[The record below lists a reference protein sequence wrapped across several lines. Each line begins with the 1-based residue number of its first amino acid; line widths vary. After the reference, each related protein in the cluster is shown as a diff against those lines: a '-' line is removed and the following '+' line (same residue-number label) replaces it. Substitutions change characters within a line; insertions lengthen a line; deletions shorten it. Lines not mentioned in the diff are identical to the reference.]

1 MPYTLEQVSEHK
13 TKNSCWVIINDYV
26 YDVTEFLQEHPGGPA
41 IILKYA
47 GHDATQVYEP
57 IHPRDALEKNLPP
70 SKHLGPVD
78 AEAANALKSAKSSRK
93 KTKDE
98 IRSAQAHR
106 WKPPLSH
113 ILSLHDMEEVALKVL
128 SHKARTYYS
137 SSADDEVSHA
147 SNAQAFARFFFHPRV
162 LRPVSHCDPST
173 TILGHPSSLP
183 IFVSGAGLARLGH
196 PLGEANITRGCAA
209 GGIIQMVS
217 SSPSLSYSEIMDAAA
232 PGQTLFFQLYKN
244 RDDCLAEQ
252 RVWEVERLGYKAI
265 FLTVDAVVPSKR
277 ERDIRSAWDLE
288 EEERGGPLEYVEE
301 PQDEAAHG
309 WGAGGALVL
318 NDDKDMTWEKART
331 FDAVLKRHQTI
342 PWLRRITKL
351 PVVIKGIQCVEDAL
365 LAVQAGVDGIL
376 LSNHGGRQL
385 DYALPPLEI
394 LYRLRLQHPG
404 VFDRV
409 EVYLDG
415 GVRRGTDVIKAV
427 CLGAT
432 AVGLGRPFLYAQSA
446 YGAAGVQR
454 IIHLL
459 KNEIVTAMRLMGAS
473 GVEDLKPNMV
483 ERVDWQPVQARL

>member
-1 MPYTLEQVSEHK
+1 MALTLQQVAEHNSA
-13 TKNSCWVIINDYV
+13 TSCWVIINNKV
-26 YDVTEFLQEHPGGPA
+26 YDVTEFLQEHPGGPD

-47 GHDATQVYEP
+47 GRDATQVYEP
-57 IHPRDALEKNLPP
+57 IHPRDALDKNLPP

-78 AEAANALKSAKSSRK
+78 AQSADALKDAKASRK
-93 KTKDE
+93 QTKDE
-98 IRSAQAHR
+98 IRSAEAHR

-137 SSADDEVSHA
+137 SSAEDEVSYY
-147 SNAQAFARFFFHPRV
+147 SNAQAFSRFFFHARV

-173 TILGHPSSLP
+173 TILGHPSALP

-196 PLGEANITRGCAA
+196 PLGEANITRGCAS

-217 SSPSLSYSEIMDAAA
+217 SSPSLSYAEIMDAAA

-244 RDDCLAEQ
+244 KDDAVAEK
-252 RVWEVERLGYKAI
+252 RVREVERLGYKAI

-288 EEERGGPLEYVEE
+288 EEERGGPIEYVEE
-301 PQDEAAHG
+301 PQDGTAHG

-318 NDDKDMTWEKART
+318 NDDKDMTWEK
-331 FDAVLKRHQTI
+331 TI
-342 PWLRRITKL
+342 PWLRSVTKL
-351 PVVIKGIQCVEDAL
+351 PVVVKGIQCVEDAL
-365 LAVQAGVDGIL
+365 LAVEAGVDGIL

-385 DYALPPLEI
+385 DYALPPLEV
-394 LYRLRLQHPG
+394 LYRLRRRHPE
-404 VFDRV
+404 VLSKV

-446 YGAAGVQR
+446 YGAAGVKR
-454 IIHLL
+454 IIHILES
-459 KNEIVTAMRLMGAS
+459 EIVTAMRLMGVS
-473 GVEDLKPNMV
+473 SLKDLTPAMV
-483 ERVDWQPVQARL
+483 ERVDWQPVRARL

>member
-1 MPYTLEQVSEHK
+1 MALTLQQVAEHDSAR
-13 TKNSCWVIINDYV
+13 SCWVIINNKV
-26 YDVTEFLQEHPGGPA
+26 YDVTEFLQEHPGGPD

-47 GHDATQVYEP
+47 GRDATQVYEP
-57 IHPRDALEKNLPP
+57 IHPRDALDKNLPP

-78 AEAANALKSAKSSRK
+78 AQSADALKDAKASRK
-93 KTKDE
+93 QTKDE
-98 IRSAQAHR
+98 IRSAEAHR

-137 SSADDEVSHA
+137 SSAEDEVSYY
-147 SNAQAFARFFFHPRV
+147 SNAQAFTRFFFHARV

-173 TILGHPSSLP
+173 TILGFPSALP

-196 PLGEANITRGCAA
+196 PLGEANITRGCAS

-217 SSPSLSYSEIMDAAA
+217 SSPSLSYAEIMDAAA

-244 RDDCLAEQ
+244 KDDAVAEK
-252 RVWEVERLGYKAI
+252 RVREVERLGYKAI

-288 EEERGGPLEYVEE
+288 EEERGGPIEYVEE
-301 PQDEAAHG
+301 PQDGTAHG

-318 NDDKDMTWEKART
+318 NDDKDMTWEK
-331 FDAVLKRHQTI
+331 TI
-342 PWLRRITKL
+342 PWLRSVTKL
-351 PVVIKGIQCVEDAL
+351 SVVVKGIQCVEDAL
-365 LAVQAGVDGIL
+365 LAVKAGVDGIL

-385 DYALPPLEI
+385 DYALPPLEV
-394 LYRLRLQHPG
+394 LYRLRMRHPG
-404 VFDRV
+404 VFSKV

-446 YGAAGVQR
+446 YGAAGVKR
-454 IIHLL
+454 IIQILES
-459 KNEIVTAMRLMGAS
+459 EIVTAMRLMGVS
-473 GVEDLKPNMV
+473 SLKDLSPAMV
-483 ERVDWQPVQARL
+483 ERVDWQPVRARL